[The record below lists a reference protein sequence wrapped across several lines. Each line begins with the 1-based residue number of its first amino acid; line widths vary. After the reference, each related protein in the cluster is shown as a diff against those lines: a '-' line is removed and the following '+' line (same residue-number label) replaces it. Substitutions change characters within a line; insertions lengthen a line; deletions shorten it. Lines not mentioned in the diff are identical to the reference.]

1 VTVIKQERPKKKAT
15 AHICTDSDC
24 GLVTIYCDLSEQFMM
39 PCEVIHFF
47 FPSWISAGFF
57 SERVVL
63 RLVTTSLF
71 FVISYVAGH
80 GYLIKSYNC
89 AGCIVITYF
98 LCNIKSPSFI
108 PSTSEFD

>member
-1 VTVIKQERPKKKAT
+1 MTVIKQRGQRRKAT
-15 AHICTDSDC
+15 AHICKDSDG
-24 GLVTIYCDLSEQFMM
+24 GLVTIYCDLAEQFMT

-47 FPSWISAGFF
+47 FPTWIPTDFF

-71 FVISYVAGH
+71 FVILYVAWSWVFDQ
-80 GYLIKSYNC
+80 I
-89 AGCIVITYF
+89 GCIVITYF